1 MGIRKWKNDL
11 VRFNVEFGPPSLF
24 ERVEYKMKDVHTLH
38 MNGPHFNARLSDRN
52 IPEEVKEHI
61 INFNTDEW
69 HLVTA
74 EVRREKGKFYNST
87 WEYCCDGCAY
97 WVTIGLGECV
107 MTIVRK
113 ESSGVEKCIRDGE
126 YYDFVEE
133 VNRKLMDEDMKQ
145 KNYNGN

>member
-61 INFNTDEW
+61 INFNTD
-69 HLVTA
+69 
-74 EVRREKGKFYNST
+74 F
-87 WEYCCDGCAY
+87 D
-97 WVTIGLGECV
+97 
-107 MTIVRK
+107 
-113 ESSGVEKCIRDGE
+113 
-126 YYDFVEE
+126 
-133 VNRKLMDEDMKQ
+133 
-145 KNYNGN
+145 